1 MGYFEIVSNASESDT
16 EYLVPPSLAK
26 ELGEINSAILEGQ
39 PMVHQ
44 LKMLKRQYPQ
54 IPQVITMLSKAYME
68 KEDYERAYA
77 INQEAYILFPD
88 YIFSRVNKMQEL
100 INKSEL
106 EKAAEVFDPASSID
120 RVFPKRKKVHTDEY
134 TAFQKTRALYYAHAD
149 IPEEFLDVV
158 QSTEERIEDEIV
170 LLQFRSAIMEII
182 DSYDLEE
189 YDIISDYTNMVND
202 ELNEQLGIMNED
214 FDEDAFNADEYDES
228 VQTDE
233 PPVFIHPAE
242 IEPLY
247 QYGFD
252 IPAAAIE
259 KLLSL
264 PHNTLSSDLCEVLND
279 AICRYEFYSDDEGNG
294 TFLFPWHAMNI
305 LRTIKQEKAVGYM
318 LSFLQQGEELNDFYL
333 GDLKTEALWQIF
345 YPFCKVSKEE
355 MVSFLKKPNVY
366 GFCKLPV
373 IQAFTQMALHEPDYR
388 SEVSA
393 MLSELISFFI
403 ENKQDANLLD
413 PLFMSLLC
421 DEVIDGGFAELK
433 LLVKNIYDNQL
444 EQGWYEDYKEWES
457 EYTESMKNANSKRD
471 FLDWQQI
478 NVFLQNQFD

>member
-1 MGYFEIVSNASESDT
+1 MGYFEIVNTASDSDT
-16 EYLVPPSLAK
+16 EYPVPASLAK
-26 ELGEINSAILEGQ
+26 ELEEINTAILEGQ

-44 LKMLKRQYPQ
+44 LKMLKKQYPQ
-54 IPQVITMLSKAYME
+54 SPQVINMLSLAYME
-68 KEDYERAYA
+68 KEDYERAYQV
-77 INQEAYILFPD
+77 NQEAYTLFPD

-100 INKSEL
+100 INKDEL
-106 EKAAEVFDPASSID
+106 EKAAEVFDPTSAID
-120 RVFPKRKKVHTDEY
+120 QVFPKRKKIHSDEY
-134 TAFQKTRALYYAHAD
+134 IGFQKTRALYYAHAD
-149 IPEEFLDVV
+149 LPEEFLDVV
-158 QSTEERIEDEIV
+158 QSTEERIENEIV

-202 ELNEQLGIMNED
+202 ELNEQLGITDEN

-233 PPVFIHPAE
+233 PPVFIHAAE

-252 IPAAAIE
+252 IPATVIE

-264 PHNTLSSDLCEVLND
+264 PHNTLATDLCEVLQD
-279 AICRYEFYSDDEGNG
+279 GICRYEFYSDDENG

-305 LRTIKQEKAVGYM
+305 LRTIKFEKSIGYM
-318 LSFLQQGEELNDFYL
+318 LSFLKQGEELNEFYM

-345 YPFCKVSKEE
+345 YPFCKTNKEE
-355 MVSFLKKPNVY
+355 MVSFLKLPNVY

-373 IQAFTQMALHEPDYR
+373 IQAFTQMALHEPGYR

-393 MLSELISFFI
+393 LLSELISFFI
-403 ENKQDANLLD
+403 ENKEDANLLD

-421 DEVIDGGFAELK
+421 EEVMDGGFAELK

-444 EQGWYEDYKEWES
+444 EEGWYEDYKEWET
-457 EYTESMKNANSKRD
+457 EYADSIRNANLKRD
-471 FLDWQQI
+471 FMDWQQI
-478 NVFLQNQFD
+478 NTYLQNQFG